1 MATTAAQPSLSQIN
15 AQARAA
21 VLARSLD
28 RMQIIY
34 SQTIA
39 TPGTANNVIQI
50 APQNVGL
57 VKGFLVEISGTVTNT
72 GAATP
77 ANDATLT
84 DFGVANVLSQVIF
97 NDLQNYTRIQT
108 AGWHLALMDSVKRR
122 RPFGAALAL
131 AANGGILPAEAA
143 FPLGYG
149 DNWNVITAPTVLAGA
164 AGGPGVS
171 SGPFRMM
178 YWVPLSYADNDLRG
192 AVYMNVVNA
201 TAQLQLTLN
210 PAPSV
215 AGVAATGTDTT
226 LAMYSGVAA
235 PVTFSN
241 VTVTVFQSYLDQL
254 PMGKNGP
261 ILPPLDLS
269 TIYELKNT
277 QLIGM
282 VQATDFPIPY
292 PNFRDFMSTFV
303 IFDNVGGTPV
313 GAGPTRS
320 FGTDLNYWTLQS
332 ANLTNLW
339 KVPPEVVA
347 LKSRNHIG
355 MDFPAGTYYFD
366 SRNRPISTVQYGNL
380 NLIMN
385 PSVVCNPGAV
395 ALIGFEDLG
404 LVNTLTG
411 AGSLPG
417 S

>member
-57 VKGFLVEISGTVTNT
+57 VKGFLVEISGTVTNA

-97 NDLQNYTRIQT
+97 NDLQNYKRIQT

-201 TAQLQLTLN
+201 HTFCN
-210 PAPSV
+210 HCHSI
-215 AGVAATGTDTT
+215 
-226 LAMYSGVAA
+226 YSQ
-235 PVTFSN
+235 PFPQNFSN
-241 VTVTVFQSYLDQL
+241 LFRSQHQIFIVF
-254 PMGKNGP
+254 
-261 ILPPLDLS
+261 
-269 TIYELKNT
+269 
-277 QLIGM
+277 IGHHKG
-282 VQATDFPIPY
+282 I
-292 PNFRDFMSTFV
+292 
-303 IFDNVGGTPV
+303 
-313 GAGPTRS
+313 
-320 FGTDLNYWTLQS
+320 
-332 ANLTNLW
+332 
-339 KVPPEVVA
+339 
-347 LKSRNHIG
+347 
-355 MDFPAGTYYFD
+355 
-366 SRNRPISTVQYGNL
+366 
-380 NLIMN
+380 
-385 PSVVCNPGAV
+385 
-395 ALIGFEDLG
+395 
-404 LVNTLTG
+404 
-411 AGSLPG
+411 
-417 S
+417 